1 MIAGASIGRC
11 ASGTPRSSG
20 PKTCVAGSLI
30 PATGQNSASQR
41 SQPIPLERGAGH
53 LVSRSLFLGL
63 QMEIQTALS
72 IVPMQIA
79 PSRRPEPG
87 QAHLGGA
94 LLHVPVE
101 EATFAEQRAEDAGST
116 VRRAD
121 LPHDHGRCVLH
132 PVDVTVGLPHRRAQT
147 AAHVRRHIVELLWL
161 PSAGSVPAGFDSS
174 DCFKNTAHSSMGDLI
189 TIEAALAGGSALRAN
204 SYEAQIGCIDSS
216 AASRIV
222 TPSSSPG
229 WRWPS
234 RAKRVP
240 IPWMR
245 MHDQTEMERP
255 DFSRNG
261 DLQHRRKDQ
270 FRFRGRRG
278 DHCFARRSNADG
290 NFVATLTELN
300 HQTLAEAVVAD
311 VKKRIRMVCS
321 LYFRSSK

>member
-1 MIAGASIGRC
+1 M
-11 ASGTPRSSG
+11 
-20 PKTCVAGSLI
+20 
-30 PATGQNSASQR
+30 
-41 SQPIPLERGAGH
+41 
-53 LVSRSLFLGL
+53 SRSLFLGL
-63 QMEIQTALS
+63 QMGDPDSAIDCANADRA
-72 IVPMQIA
+72 VA
-79 PSRRPEPG
+79 PG
-87 QAHLGGA
+87 QNLARRTLEA
-94 LLHVPVE
+94 LFFMCPVE

-189 TIEAALAGGSALRAN
+189 TIEAAFSGRIGLEGKLIRGPDWACIELVCRFQDRYAPALLLVGDGPVERRGS
-204 SYEAQIGCIDSS
+204 
-216 AASRIV
+216 
-222 TPSSSPG
+222 
-229 WRWPS
+229 
-234 RAKRVP
+234 P
-240 IPWMR
+240 IPLDAG

-270 FRFRGRRG
+270 FRLFAGDGG

-300 HQTLAEAVVAD
+300 HQTLAEAVVGRCQKENSHGFAPY
-311 VKKRIRMVCS
+311 I
-321 LYFRSSK
+321 FGSSK